1 LTDQLTH
8 HRRSSE
14 PNTGFRESQPD
25 SYLNRVLQQPQQQTY
40 YLLLEGDVPI
50 FVEKGAAG
58 IFGL

>member
-1 LTDQLTH
+1 MIYNLLRTEGYLG
-8 HRRSSE
+8 
-14 PNTGFRESQPD
+14 NVG